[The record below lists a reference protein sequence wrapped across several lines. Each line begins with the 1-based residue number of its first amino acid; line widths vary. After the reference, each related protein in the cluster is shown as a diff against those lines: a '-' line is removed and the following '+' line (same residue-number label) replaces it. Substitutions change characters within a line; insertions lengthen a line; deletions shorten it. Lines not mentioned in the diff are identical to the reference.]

1 MENLIGKAKTTTT
14 PELYKEFFKSYYKEK
29 TKTLIIIT
37 TVIGVF
43 AVLFAVYAY
52 IYIRNIF
59 AVALPLGAG
68 IMLMIYPHF
77 SYRRPYNS
85 VKKNKITTSFEFYE
99 DMLAEINKASRE
111 EYKYSSLL
119 KVVET
124 KKYLY
129 IYHSAESASVVDKEN
144 IRLCTA
150 EDLKAHLKRKLEY
163 IEK

>member
-29 TKTLIIIT
+29 TKIPVAIA
-37 TVIGVF
+37 TVIGILAIIF
-43 AVLFAVYAY
+43 AAYAY
-52 IYIRNIF
+52 VYIRNIF
-59 AVALPLGAG
+59 AVALPLAAG
-68 IMLMIYPHF
+68 ITLMIYPHF

-85 VKKNKITTSFEFYE
+85 VKNNKITTTFEFYE
-99 DMLAEINKASRE
+99 DTLVEINKASRE

-119 KVVET
+119 KVTET

-144 IRLCTA
+144 IRLCT
-150 EDLKAHLKRKLEY
+150 EEELKSHLRKKLKYVEN
-163 IEK
+163 